1 MKTARIQARMT
12 LDAKSRILHSGDFLR
27 AGEIAKLTRD
37 SDKIAN
43 AEPTNWKRS
52 GTIFAIEH
60 KGVEYF
66 PLYALDRDKNYR
78 PYKAVAEILR
88 IFGDTKTGWG
98 VAFWF
103 ASLNSFLDDR
113 RPQDLLAS
121 DPDVVITAAKDEVA
135 GVQHG

>member
-12 LDAKSRILHSGDFLR
+12 LDAKSRILQSGDFLR
-27 AGEIAKLTRD
+27 AGEITKLTRD

-66 PLYALDRDKNYR
+66 PLYALDPDKNYR

-88 IFGDTKTGWG
+88 IFGDNKSGWG

-103 ASLNSFLDDR
+103 ASLNGCLDDR
-113 RPQDLLAS
+113 RPQDLLAL
-121 DPDVVITAAKDEVA
+121 DPNLVISAAKDELN